1 MALTLTRIT
10 VVSQNQEVLFI
21 CAFQGLSDLSH
32 LQPQKEKQL
41 LRYSILACPADR
53 TQKHT
58 LVLRLKKKSPK
69 LTHHADVNNLHSS
82 STTLH
87 SLKQGQGLSLSSKGP
102 LLHKPSF

>member
-10 VVSQNQEVLFI
+10 VVSQNQEVLFV

-58 LVLRLKKKSPK
+58 LVLRQKKKVLNSHIMQMLIICILQVLPF
-69 LTHHADVNNLHSS
+69 TA
-82 STTLH
+82 
-87 SLKQGQGLSLSSKGP
+87 
-102 LLHKPSF
+102 